1 MISALPTGERFEVT
15 IRRRKAHAFA
25 ETGAVDHEGVHTIF
39 GQIMQC
45 IKKSPNNRNC
55 FRQNSVDSQILKV
68 EFKGE
73 GSIDAG
79 GPYRETLTNI
89 CNELQSAVL
98 PLLIPT
104 PNNKNN
110 HGQFRECW
118 MINPSSTSPSHLD
131 LFKHFGYFIG
141 AAIRS
146 QQALPLDIA
155 PIFWKLLIDETDT
168 ETDAER
174 EMDLKAFDTYS
185 W

>member
-1 MISALPTGERFEVT
+1 MVT
-15 IRRRKAHAFA
+15 IRRRKAAAFA
-25 ETGAVDHEGVHTIF
+25 ETGAVDHEGVHSIF
-39 GQIMQC
+39 GQIMQS
-45 IKKSPNNRNC
+45 IKKSQSAREC
-55 FRQNSVDSQILKV
+55 FRMNTVDSQILKV

-79 GPYRETLTNI
+79 GPYRETLTNL
-89 CNELQSAVL
+89 CNEWQSPVL

-110 HGQFRECW
+110 HGQYRECW
-118 MINPSSTSPSHLD
+118 MVNPSSNSPSHLEM
-131 LFKHFGYFIG
+131 FKHFGYFIG

-146 QQALPLDIA
+146 QQALPLDLA

-168 ETDAER
+168 QSDADR
-174 EMDLKAFDTYS
+174 EMELKAFDTYS